1 MIGFVLLIL
10 ACMFITY
17 RYFKTDSAPIYMK
30 ETVAGDAH
38 DPHDPLD
45 ADLIPNFV
53 GASPSLI

>member
-10 ACMFITY
+10 VCLFFAY
-17 RYFKTDSAPIYMK
+17 RNLKTDSAPIYMK
-30 ETVAGDAH
+30 EVVSGDGH
-38 DPHDPLD
+38 DPHDPTD